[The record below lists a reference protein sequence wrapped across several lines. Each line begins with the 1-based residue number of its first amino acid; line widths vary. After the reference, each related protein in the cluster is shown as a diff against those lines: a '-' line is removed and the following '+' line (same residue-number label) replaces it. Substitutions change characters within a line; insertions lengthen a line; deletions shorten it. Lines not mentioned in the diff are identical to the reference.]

1 MVRERVVLVERVA
14 GIMLIKLEVTRFDE
28 KDWRVLR
35 MVFRWIA
42 GIDSSPMKIE
52 MIKFNT

>member
-35 MVFRWIA
+35 KVFRWIA
-42 GIDSSPMKIE
+42 GIDGSPMKTE

>member
-1 MVRERVVLVERVA
+1 MIRERVVLVERVA

-28 KDWRVLR
+28 KDWKVLR
-35 MVFRWIA
+35 KVFRWIA
-42 GIDSSPMKIE
+42 RIDGSPMKIE

>member
-1 MVRERVVLVERVA
+1 MLVERAA

-28 KDWRVLR
+28 KDRRILR
-35 MVFRWIA
+35 EVFRWIA
-42 GIDSSPMKIE
+42 GIDGSPMKIE

>member
-1 MVRERVVLVERVA
+1 MGRVA
-14 GIMLIKLEVTRFDE
+14 EIMLIKLEVTRFDE

-35 MVFRWIA
+35 KVFERIA
-42 GIDSSPMKIE
+42 EMDGSPMKIE